1 MGFMHLGAYNLIR
14 GHVFFLSFSSYHSH
28 RFIPH
33 KESSHQNCQ
42 VGFRNMLMKKNMY
55 TMVQSTNTHI
65 GHHWFMHAHI
75 CVCVCA
81 CMRTGRQTYVN
92 NEPWLPWLFINSRNT
107 WGNWV
112 FDMVSD
118 LLNHSAITQI
128 RWIVSIYRSQTE
140 LSMTGPVS
148 FPILSHQPQLCTKD
162 KFLTRMCRQEINT
175 CMNRSRSSTNHDD
188 LFSYLS

>member
-1 MGFMHLGAYNLIR
+1 MSR
-14 GHVFFLSFSSYHSH
+14 
-28 RFIPH
+28 
-33 KESSHQNCQ
+33 
-42 VGFRNMLMKKNMY
+42 
-55 TMVQSTNTHI
+55 
-65 GHHWFMHAHI
+65 
-75 CVCVCA
+75 
-81 CMRTGRQTYVN
+81 
-92 NEPWLPWLFINSRNT
+92 WLFINSRNT

-140 LSMTGPVS
+140 MSMTGPVS

-162 KFLTRMCRQEINT
+162 KFLTRMCRQESNT

-188 LFSYLS
+188 LFSYLSEGKWWYTEETFKRGYTQSIRYPLCKAVGLILFRGPIPEVPPPFSLWISTSILYGSAC